1 MVIIPAA
8 VSASAAEYALCDRTG
23 LIHSVYRN
31 TVNLSLD
38 GRLIALQAAGSPK
51 SALSIILPL
60 NTDEMALTRVSAGR
74 SCRIREG
81 VLTLD
86 PPDTGTAPIRIP
98 LREDLLPPECVF
110 PVAIPAFSR
119 DGAQDIYK
127 NTLTM
132 LEGADGF
139 ARIFTGSGDKDDPV
153 LVYAGRVMDNT
164 RALLSAGIT
173 GSVPEITLGNAAAE
187 LRRLIGLG
195 TGLTPSGDDFLC
207 GVLSVLYAFGI
218 WDGTFAKKLRTEI
231 FQHLEDTNAI
241 SAAFLRSSLQGEC
254 SEAVRLLFQ
263 AHFPLS
269 AKESERIRGAFS
281 EIGHSSGTD
290 SLCGIC
296 YISKLLWEELI

>member
-1 MVIIPAA
+1 MIVIPAA

-60 NTDEMALTRVSAGR
+60 NTDEMTLLRVSAGGL
-74 SCRIREG
+74 CGIREG
-81 VLTLD
+81 ILTLE
-86 PPDTGTAPIRIP
+86 PPDTGTAPVRIP
-98 LREDLLPPECVF
+98 LRGDLLPPECVF
-110 PVAIPAFSR
+110 PVAVPALSR
-119 DGAQDIYK
+119 KDAQDIYK

-139 ARIFTGSGDKDDPV
+139 ARIFTDSGDKDDPV
-153 LVYAGRVMDNT
+153 LAYAGKVMDNT
-164 RALLSAGIT
+164 RSLLGAGIT
-173 GSVPEITLGNAAAE
+173 GSVTEITLGNAAAE

-207 GVLSVLYAFGI
+207 GVLSALYAFGI
-218 WDGTFAKKLRTEI
+218 WEGTFAKRLHTEI

-241 SAAFLRSSLQGEC
+241 SAAFLQSSLQGEC
-254 SEAVRLLFQ
+254 SEAVRILFQ

-269 AKESERIRGAFS
+269 AEESEKIRGAFS

-296 YISKLLWEELI
+296 YISKLLWEELL